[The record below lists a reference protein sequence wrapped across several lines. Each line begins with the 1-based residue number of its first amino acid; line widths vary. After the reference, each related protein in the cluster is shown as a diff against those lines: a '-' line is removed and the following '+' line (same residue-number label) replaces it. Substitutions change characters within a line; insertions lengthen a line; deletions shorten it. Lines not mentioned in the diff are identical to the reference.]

1 VTSDAGSP
9 AARIAN
15 LHLVTAAREMGLRS
29 GGLASRIASLTV
41 LDCIFVLMSHRRF
54 EASTDA
60 GERMHRAVSSHVIGS
75 ERGTR

>member
-1 VTSDAGSP
+1 
-9 AARIAN
+9 
-15 LHLVTAAREMGLRS
+15 MGLRS

-41 LDCIFVLMSHRRF
+41 LDCIFVLISHRRF

-75 ERGTR
+75 ERGAR